1 MSMSGTLAST
11 LIQLIRN
18 WRLDAWMTVRYCRSL
33 GMKASMLKSEL
44 AVTMSCRGRC
54 SQGSNVGGEPH
65 MQVEMRLCAAGTT
78 MRPELTTPI
87 CSRAR
92 S

>member
-44 AVTMSCRGRC
+44 AVTMSCAAGGRGRH
-54 SQGSNVGGEPH
+54 SQ
-65 MQVEMRLCAAGTT
+65 
-78 MRPELTTPI
+78 TPAWQQLALQR
-87 CSRAR
+87 CPQLRFC
-92 S
+92 